1 MTTTVLA
8 VDDSKT
14 LRKVL
19 EITFAGEPQFSVVLA
34 DSAQDAL
41 GKLASSS
48 PQVALVDVT
57 LPDQNGYDLCSQIK
71 SQSPSTAVI
80 ILSSKQVPFDVGRG
94 NSVGADDFI
103 DKPFDSQQLIDKVT
117 QLGSGASAGF
127 GSTQMSAQ
135 PLSAPMPAAPPVS
148 QGLGPGSGSHA
159 PHSQR
164 RIQSVP
170 PPKPKSFTPP
180 VYSPQFDAK
189 PSSLPPSVGATSSVP
204 AAAAAGVAA
213 ATRMGGGMS
222 AEQLASLGLSPQQVD
237 AVMALSRDVVERVV
251 WEVVPVL
258 AETLIKEEI
267 RRLTAE

>member
-8 VDDSKT
+8 VDDSRT

-41 GKLASSS
+41 GKLASSAA
-48 PQVALVDVT
+48 QVALVDVT

-71 SQSPSTAVI
+71 AQSPSTAVI
-80 ILSSKQVPFDVGRG
+80 ILSSKQVPFDAGRG
-94 NSVGADDFI
+94 NSAGADDYI

-117 QLGSGASAGF
+117 QLGAGASEGF

-135 PLSAPMPAAPPVS
+135 PVATPPVS
-148 QGLGPGSGSHA
+148 QGLGSGRHA

-180 VYSPQFDAK
+180 VYSPQFDAQ
-189 PSSLPPSVGATSSVP
+189 PSSMPPSVGAISSVP
-204 AAAAAGVAA
+204 AAAAAAGAA